1 MIQVSDFIAMFAMN
15 TPSSCIRKID
25 YEYFFMLI
33 WKLYLYDI
41 RLSNPYG
48 YSYLLCVFELGGS
61 GGDSLSFIV
70 NFVRN
75 MPSSSKICNAVN
87 NSIRTA
93 TSAHETCTFLTSFF
107 KAHNFVKSKLLC
119 MFAMFTPRTKHNIS
133 NDGLFYAHPEVLYS
147 KDIRLS
153 NPKLRMTIIAD
164 RYLVLGGTGR
174 RQPLL
179 YSDISNTL
187 KLMPRTDV
195 ICNAVNNSTRTA
207 TSAHETC
214 TFLTSFQ
221 TLETLIPQL
230 HEARIRFRKNR
241 VTGVFNI
248 TGRYTTMSAPTME
261 QLISNVLKK
270 QREYRRYV
278 DENKKQKI
286 LNHELR

>member
-70 NFVRN
+70 NFVRS
-75 MPSSSKICNAVN
+75 MPSSSK
-87 NSIRTA
+87 
-93 TSAHETCTFLTSFF
+93 
-107 KAHNFVKSKLLC
+107 
-119 MFAMFTPRTKHNIS
+119 
-133 NDGLFYAHPEVLYS
+133 
-147 KDIRLS
+147 
-153 NPKLRMTIIAD
+153 
-164 RYLVLGGTGR
+164 
-174 RQPLL
+174 
-179 YSDISNTL
+179 
-187 KLMPRTDV
+187 

-230 HEARIRFRKNR
+230 HEARIRFRKNQ

-261 QLISNVLKK
+261 QLISNVLEK
-270 QREYRRYV
+270 QREYRRYI
-278 DENKKQKI
+278 DENRKQKI
-286 LNHELR
+286 LNYELR

>member
-1 MIQVSDFIAMFAMN
+1 
-15 TPSSCIRKID
+15 
-25 YEYFFMLI
+25 
-33 WKLYLYDI
+33 
-41 RLSNPYG
+41 
-48 YSYLLCVFELGGS
+48 
-61 GGDSLSFIV
+61 
-70 NFVRN
+70 
-75 MPSSSKICNAVN
+75 
-87 NSIRTA
+87 
-93 TSAHETCTFLTSFF
+93 
-107 KAHNFVKSKLLC
+107 

-133 NDGLFYAHPEVLYS
+133 NDGLFYAHSEVLYS

-195 ICNAVNNSTRTA
+195 ICNAVNNSIRTA

-261 QLISNVLKK
+261 QLISNVLEK
-270 QREYRRYV
+270 QREYRRYI
-278 DENKKQKI
+278 DENRKQKI